1 MQIESKRFN
10 ISLNI
15 IFVLLAVMT
24 VFPVLL
30 VFSISFTDQSAIAK
44 FGYQLIPSTFS
55 LDAYRYIFASDMLLV
70 LLGQSFSDCFHIFS
84 FLETFVYSHGFLI
97 YSYRIFGDRLLRQTE

>member
-1 MQIESKRFN
+1 MQIESKGFN
-10 ISLNI
+10 ISLNV
-15 IFVLLAVMT
+15 IFVLLAVLT

-55 LDAYRYIFASDMLLV
+55 LDAYRYIFSSGMGIGRA
-70 LLGQSFSDCFHIFS
+70 
-84 FLETFVYSHGFLI
+84 
-97 YSYRIFGDRLLRQTE
+97 